1 MNMSKLENQDV
12 LDLSKSKDKPTIM
25 EYVGKNCGALSLMI
39 AVIAPIVSI
48 FLTLMIYSYYHGYY
62 GYFKVSDIWLDLS
75 NKSKIYNLIFMIF
88 VSLAI
93 MALNVIPILLS
104 KYKKVKGL
112 IIGAV
117 IGIVVFFIF
126 VGLLFLSTNK
136 NIFGQALTIWL
147 VMYGIGLIDSISNFI
162 VEKINDKRNKSSK
175 SKISRSIEIT
185 IGIIVIAICLI
196 ADVIICY
203 FTGISVADSE
213 KEFKIIEYNE
223 GYAAVLNESNDNF
236 VISEVDWDKDTNQL
250 TIYANEQTV
259 IDNKDV
265 PYKIVEFSYVNV
277 HE

>member
-1 MNMSKLENQDV
+1 MSKLENQDV
-12 LDLSKSKDKPTIM
+12 LDLSKSKYKPTIM

-48 FLTLMIYSYYHGYY
+48 FLTLMIYSYYHGFY

-75 NKSKIYNLIFMIF
+75 NKSKIYNIIFMVF

-93 MALNVIPILLS
+93 MVLNVIPIIQV
-104 KYKKVKGL
+104 KYKKGKGL
-112 IIGAV
+112 VKSAFG
-117 IGIVVFFIF
+117 GIVIFFIL
-126 VGLLFLSTNK
+126 VYLLHLSTNK
-136 NIFGQALTIWL
+136 NILGQAFIIWL
-147 VMYGIGLIDSISNFI
+147 VMYGIGLIDSISNLI
-162 VEKINDKRNKSSK
+162 LEKVNDKRNKSSK
-175 SKISRSIEIT
+175 SKISRSMEIT
-185 IGIIVIAICLI
+185 IGIIVIVGCLI

-250 TIYANEQTV
+250 TIYADKQTV
-259 IDNKDV
+259 IDNKCI
-265 PYKIVEFSYVNV
+265 PYKIVEFSNVKVNK
-277 HE
+277 

>member
-1 MNMSKLENQDV
+1 MSKLENQDF

-25 EYVGKNCGALSLMI
+25 EYVGKNCSALSLMI
-39 AVIAPIVSI
+39 VVITPIVSI

-75 NKSKIYNLIFMIF
+75 NKSNIYNLIFMVF

-93 MALNVIPILLS
+93 MVLNVIPIILV
-104 KYKKVKGL
+104 KYKKIKGL
-112 IIGAV
+112 ILSTL
-117 IGIVVFFIF
+117 IGIGVFFIF
-126 VGLLFLSTNK
+126 GGLLFLSTNK
-136 NIFGQALTIWL
+136 NILGQALTIWF
-147 VMYGIGLIDSISNFI
+147 VMYGIGLIDSISNCI

-175 SKISRSIEIT
+175 SKISRNMEIT
-185 IGIIVIAICLI
+185 IGIIVIAGCLI

-203 FTGISVADSE
+203 FTGISVANSE
-213 KEFKIIEYNE
+213 KEFKIIEYNG

-259 IDNKDV
+259 IDNNGV
-265 PYKIVEFSYVNV
+265 PYKIVDFLDVEVNK
-277 HE
+277 

>member
-1 MNMSKLENQDV
+1 MSKLENQDV
-12 LDLSKSKDKPTIM
+12 LDLSKSKYKPTIM

-48 FLTLMIYSYYHGYY
+48 FLTLMIYSYYHGFY

-75 NKSKIYNLIFMIF
+75 NKSKIYNIIFMVF

-93 MALNVIPILLS
+93 MVLNVIPIIQV
-104 KYKKVKGL
+104 KYKKGKGL
-112 IIGAV
+112 VKSAFG
-117 IGIVVFFIF
+117 GIVIFFIL
-126 VGLLFLSTNK
+126 VYLLHLSTNK
-136 NIFGQALTIWL
+136 NILGQAFIIWL
-147 VMYGIGLIDSISNFI
+147 VMYGIGLIDSISNLI
-162 VEKINDKRNKSSK
+162 LEKVNDKRNKSSK
-175 SKISRSIEIT
+175 SKISRSMEIT

-213 KEFKIIEYNE
+213 KEFKIIEYNG
-223 GYAAVLNESNDNF
+223 GYAAVLNELNDNF

-259 IDNKDV
+259 IDNKGV
-265 PYKIVEFSYVNV
+265 PYKIVEFMDVEVNK
-277 HE
+277 

>member
-1 MNMSKLENQDV
+1 MSKLENQNV

-48 FLTLMIYSYYHGYY
+48 FLTLMVYSYYHGYY

-75 NKSKIYNLIFMIF
+75 NKSKIYNIIFMVF

-93 MALNVIPILLS
+93 MVLNVIPIIQV
-104 KYKKVKGL
+104 KYKKGKGL
-112 IIGAV
+112 VKSTLFGV
-117 IGIVVFFIF
+117 GIFLILAY
-126 VGLLFLSTNK
+126 LLYLSTNK
-136 NIFGQALTIWL
+136 NIFGQAFTIWL
-147 VMYGIGLIDSISNFI
+147 VMYGIGLIDGISNFI

-175 SKISRSIEIT
+175 NKISRNMEIT
-185 IGIIVIAICLI
+185 IGIIVIICCLI

-265 PYKIVEFSYVNV
+265 PYKIVEFSHVKVNK
-277 HE
+277 